1 MFYRCKEK
9 QTLER
14 ERKSKGLY
22 KRGALLMWRAIRLGT
37 DSIHII
43 ETI

>member
-1 MFYRCKEK
+1 MFYRCKEE

-14 ERKSKGLY
+14 ERKNKGLY
-22 KRGALLMWRAIRLGT
+22 KRGGLLMWHVIRLGT

-43 ETI
+43 VTI